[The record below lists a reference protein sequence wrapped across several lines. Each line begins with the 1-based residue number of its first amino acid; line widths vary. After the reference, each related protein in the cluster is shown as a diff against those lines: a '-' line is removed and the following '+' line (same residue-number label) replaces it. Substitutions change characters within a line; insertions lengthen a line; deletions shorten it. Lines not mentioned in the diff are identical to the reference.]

1 MNIKEKAKDMFDVAK
16 EPAFEMTCELML
28 DGVVGTVVPGIS
40 NIYLSYKQKRQEK
53 MFIEFM
59 HQIKDKIE
67 ILEEKLNNMNQE
79 QYNEFKEKYFGLV
92 SDYVLNEVQE
102 VKIKYIVNGF
112 INLAD
117 IDKINEDFVLTYYDT
132 LEQLRIIDIEVLRLY
147 YDNLYVIDKERTYI
161 DIMREYS
168 IDNEQ
173 YTAIREKLVR
183 LGLLTTQREKDMDNL
198 FTNILNMQEYLEKTY
213 KGKTTKLKSFK
224 RINKNDSFKISK
236 FGREFIKFFINE
248 VNKS

>member
-1 MNIKEKAKDMFDVAK
+1 MNIKEKAKDMFDSAK

-28 DGVVGTVVPGIS
+28 DGVVGTIVPGIS

-59 HQIKDKIE
+59 NGIKDKIE
-67 ILEEKLNNMNQE
+67 IIEEKLSNMNQE
-79 QYNEFKEKYFGLV
+79 QYNEFKGKYFGLI

-102 VKIKYIVNGF
+102 VKIQYIVNGF

-132 LEQLRIIDIEVLRLY
+132 LEQLRIIDIEVLKLY
-147 YDNLYVIDKERTYI
+147 YDNRYVIDKERTYI
-161 DIMREYS
+161 DIMREYN
-168 IDNEQ
+168 IDRDQ
-173 YTAIREKLVR
+173 YTAIKEKLVR

-213 KGKTTKLKSFK
+213 KGKTSKLKSFK
-224 RINKNDSFKISK
+224 KINKNDSFKISK
-236 FGREFIKFFINE
+236 FGIEFIKFFINKE
-248 VNKS
+248 DKY